1 MAMSQTDVYD
11 RIFEYPPTDVAE
23 LLLTEP
29 DQITKRRKSKEVAA
43 WELLLGAMQLRR
55 AGERSPANDWLNHAS
70 RLSIDNDVFR
80 AELLGEAGQGL
91 YESDRLQDAFTTL
104 NSAEAVWRDVCEQAE
119 DACSRSKTEA
129 AVEIALHLLPLFAA
143 AHAKAP
149 ASVATVRSGSNAIPI
164 VREWLAE
171 RAVVGRAQTASRFVR
186 LLTKA
191 RQFDDARTILDEEMD
206 WIAVTFTAPAK
217 PASAY
222 PLEQR
227 EMSRKARRGLY
238 LLLLADG
245 ELALAADEFQR
256 SADRFASAAALYQN
270 QVEDYSDISR
280 LLQAKCNQAN
290 SLLRLGRIQEALD
303 IYELCEHGFNSIGQT
318 SAAQRV
324 AHAKLFAHTLADGDD
339 ES

>member
-1 MAMSQTDVYD
+1 MSQTDVYD
-11 RIFEYPPTDVAE
+11 RIFENPPKDLAE
-23 LLLTEP
+23 LVLTEP

-55 AGERSPANDWLNHAS
+55 AGERSPANDWLNHAV

-80 AELLGEAGQGL
+80 AELFGEAGQGL
-91 YESDRLQDAFTTL
+91 YESDRLEDAFTTL
-104 NSAEAVWRDVCEQAE
+104 NSAEGVWRDVCEQAE

-143 AHAKAP
+143 AHTKAP
-149 ASVATVRSGSNAIPI
+149 ASEAAVRSGSNAIAM

-171 RAVVGRAQTASRFVR
+171 RAVVGRAQTASSFVR

-191 RQFDDARTILDEEMD
+191 RQFDDARTILGQEID
-206 WIAVTFTAPAK
+206 WVAGTFTAPAK

-227 EMSRKARRGLY
+227 QMSPKARRALY
-238 LLLLADG
+238 LLLLAGG

-256 SADRFASAAALYQN
+256 SADRFAAAAALYQN
-270 QVEDYSDISR
+270 QVEDFGDISR
-280 LLQAKCNQAN
+280 LLQAKFNQAN
-290 SLLRLGRIQEALD
+290 SLARLGRIQEALD
-303 IYELCEHGFNSIGQT
+303 LYELCEHGFNSIGQDA
-318 SAAQRV
+318 AAQRV
-324 AHAKLFAHTLADGDD
+324 AHAKLYARTLADDAD
-339 ES
+339 EP